1 MKKLSAFLLAM
12 VVVVTL
18 VGCNSKKE
26 ATADYTTAEAETAL
40 NDGKDLVGKTVKV
53 KVDTFIE
60 DGPLGHTIQAGDHLN
75 FISSKNPKVKDG
87 DELVV
92 KITKVEDMLGSFII
106 SYDKQ

>member
-1 MKKLSAFLLAM
+1 MKKLAGFLLAM

-26 ATADYTTAEAETAL
+26 AIADYTQAEAETAL

-53 KVDTFIE
+53 KVDEFLE

-75 FISSKNPKVKDG
+75 FISSKNPKVKAG

-92 KITKVEDMLGSFII
+92 KVTEVKELMGSFII
-106 SYDKQ
+106 TYEKQ